1 LKISFFNSNIFYLYS
16 LIGDDN
22 ESSQRAEFRTV
33 FDMLCAS
40 NQRLYAH
47 EMVLTISIFKEI
59 EPEQYQLDDLLELNS
74 ISGGTLYTDNSPQ
87 GIINNI
93 KNIIKLN

>member
-1 LKISFFNSNIFYLYS
+1 
-16 LIGDDN
+16 
-22 ESSQRAEFRTV
+22 
-33 FDMLCAS
+33 MLCAS

-93 KNIIKLN
+93 KNV